1 MDRER
6 AGAAK
11 PAETDLKMRRSFPII
26 LVALAVLACVAA
38 GAQTAAEKQAPSGPA
53 KRLIL
58 TDGTYQLAIQWEVQ
72 GDRVRFYSAERF
84 DWEEL
89 PKSLVDWKATEAWN
103 SGGGRDENSKEMQT
117 LDEEE
122 AKDNTALEGPL
133 VAPGV
138 RLPLSG
144 GVFLMDQY
152 AGKPSLV
159 EIVQV
164 GGQIDKQMGRNILR
178 AAINPFAGSKQKI
191 ELQGRH
197 ARVQAHLVDPE
208 FYVNLDQDQ
217 EATTGSTL
225 PPAERYRLV
234 RLEPTKK
241 DTRVLGTVKIAVY
254 GKVSQEQKFVPA
266 TVEKF
271 SGAWVRIVPTEGL
284 PEGEY
289 ALVEMLSD
297 KEMNLYVWD
306 FGVDPKAPANP
317 TAWKPTAPPGRV
329 NPGEAPTLTKR
340 PK

>member
-1 MDRER
+1 
-6 AGAAK
+6 
-11 PAETDLKMRRSFPII
+11 MRRISI
-26 LVALAVLACVAA
+26 LIVVVAALACAA
-38 GAQTAAEKQAPSGPA
+38 AAQTAASAQAPSGPA
-53 KRLIL
+53 KRLVL
-58 TDGTYQLAIQWEVQ
+58 TDGTYQLAIQWEIK
-72 GDRVRFYSAERF
+72 GERVRYYSAERF

-89 PKSLVDWKATEAWN
+89 PKSLVDWKATDDWN
-103 SGGGRDENSKEMQT
+103 SGRVRGGGSPDLQAI
-117 LDEEE
+117 DEEE
-122 AKDNTALEGPL
+122 AQDKAALEGPT

-138 RLPLSG
+138 KLPTSG

-152 AGKPSLV
+152 RGQPSLV
-159 EIVQV
+159 EIVQM

-191 ELQGRH
+191 ELPGRH

-217 EATTGSTL
+217 EPNTGSTL

-254 GKVSQEQKFVPA
+254 GKVTQEQKFVPA

-271 SGAWVRIVPTEGL
+271 SGDWVRVVPTEGL
-284 PEGEY
+284 QEGEY

-306 FGVDPKAPANP
+306 FGVDPRAPANP
-317 TAWKPTAPPGRV
+317 TAWKPTAPPGSV
-329 NPGEAPTLTKR
+329 NPGEAPTLTQR